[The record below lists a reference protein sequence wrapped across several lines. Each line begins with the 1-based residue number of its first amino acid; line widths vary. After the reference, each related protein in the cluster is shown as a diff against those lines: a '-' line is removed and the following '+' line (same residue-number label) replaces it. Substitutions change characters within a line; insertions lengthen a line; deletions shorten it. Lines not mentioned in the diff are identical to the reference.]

1 MLYDDFANSN
11 QLLPLMVQFKRPL
24 QSINKIYSY
33 DNCLDL
39 NMVLIKG
46 ENYPAVLLS
55 ECEALLKTKG
65 DTGGED

>member
-39 NMVLIKG
+39 NMVLLQDK
-46 ENYPAVLLS
+46 NYPAVLLS
-55 ECEALLKTKG
+55 ECEAWLKTKSAP
-65 DTGGED
+65 GGED